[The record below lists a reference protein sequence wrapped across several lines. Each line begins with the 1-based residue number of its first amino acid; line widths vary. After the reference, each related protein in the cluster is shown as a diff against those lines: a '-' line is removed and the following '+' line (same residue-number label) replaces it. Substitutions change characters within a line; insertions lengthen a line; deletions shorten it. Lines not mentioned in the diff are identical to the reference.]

1 MAPRSKV
8 QLLPEAT
15 RQVLEQRLI
24 AGGFAGYEALA
35 EWLAEQGF
43 AISKSALHRF
53 GSKFEDR
60 CQALKIAT
68 DQARAIVEGS
78 PDDDG
83 AMSEALLRL
92 TQQKLFDVLLE
103 IEVDPETIDLPKLAR
118 AIADMSRSTV
128 TLKRYRAEV
137 HAKAKSI
144 ADDVDKLAKTEGGLS
159 GDAVEQLKKKIL
171 GLA

>member
-8 QLLPEAT
+8 LLLPEAT
-15 RQVLEQRLI
+15 RQALEQRLI
-24 AGGFAGYEALA
+24 AGGFAGYEALTD
-35 EWLAEQGF
+35 WLAEQGY

-53 GSKFEDR
+53 GSAFEER

-83 AMSEALLRL
+83 AMSEALMRL

-103 IEVDPETIDLPKLAR
+103 INVDPETIELPKLAR

-137 HAKAKSI
+137 QAKVASAAKAIEAKCTAAGVTPETLKSI
-144 ADDVDKLAKTEGGLS
+144 TQDLYGITL
-159 GDAVEQLKKKIL
+159 
-171 GLA
+171 

>member
-8 QLLPEAT
+8 LLLPEAV
-15 RQVLEQRLI
+15 RQALEQRLL
-24 AGGFAGYEALA
+24 AGGFSGYEALTD
-35 EWLAEQGF
+35 WLGEQGY

-53 GSKFEDR
+53 GSAFEER

-83 AMSEALLRL
+83 AMSEALMRL

-103 IEVDPETIDLPKLAR
+103 INVDPETIELPKLAR

-137 HAKAKSI
+137 HAKVK
-144 ADDVDKLAKTEGGLS
+144 
-159 GDAVEQLKKKIL
+159 AVASDLQEAVRAQGMSEDQAEFWRKKVL
-171 GLA
+171 GIV